1 MVEVDAEDADVRGSE
16 PVYNGEKII
25 GVTISAAFGYFE
37 ISQGNY
43 GTRTFF

>member
-1 MVEVDAEDADVRGSE
+1 VEVNTEEADVRGGE

-25 GVTISAAFGYFE
+25 GVTISGAYGYFE